1 MVAHSSWRS
10 GVIAVAA
17 AVLLSLSGGTAEA
30 QLVHSKN
37 MGVAACSGAQAT
49 ASINSAIAAKS
60 DDGQIQQ
67 IAQQGHCF
75 NLDPSVGFSVVRQVH
90 VDGPNGGTE
99 QVIGE
104 VTLQDGS
111 RTRFY
116 LNQGD
121 IDPTPST
128 NPSDYANPRPPAPAD
143 FGRYFFDPSKIPP
156 AQ

>member
-1 MVAHSSWRS
+1 MANSSWRS
-10 GVIAVAA
+10 GVVAIVSA
-17 AVLLSLSGGTAEA
+17 LLLSASGGIAEA

-37 MGVAACSGAQAT
+37 QGVAACSGAQAT
-49 ASINSAIAAKS
+49 ASINGAIAAKA
-60 DDGQIQQ
+60 DDGAIQQ

-99 QVIGE
+99 QVVGE

-111 RTRFY
+111 RSRFY

-121 IDPTPST
+121 IDPNPST
-128 NPSDYANPRPPAPAD
+128 DPSDYADPRPPAPAD
-143 FGRYFFDPSKIPP
+143 FGQYIFDPSKIPP